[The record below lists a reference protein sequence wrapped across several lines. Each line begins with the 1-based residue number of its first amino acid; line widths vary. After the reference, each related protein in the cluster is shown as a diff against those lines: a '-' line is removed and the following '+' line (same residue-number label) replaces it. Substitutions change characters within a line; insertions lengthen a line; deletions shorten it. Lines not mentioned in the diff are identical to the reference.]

1 MGCAQST
8 IAVVGRKNKKR
19 IIQESVVFVL
29 QFRVPVQSDL
39 QRQLKGVSPKTTINR
54 LTCLRN
60 QIELVAEDTGGS
72 AISELRTALEEYL
85 SLLSGLIKKS
95 SCLQVLINLNSLVYS
110 NGDIRI
116 FNSTG
121 KDGMEGCVELKWRT
135 LGDGRRAEIC
145 CTNLWMEML
154 IVIHMMAA
162 LALTEANS
170 LMIPKDCYASGSG
183 NGVRVVSTDCRRDAV
198 DLLLKASGYLE
209 FCVREILTQL
219 PHDIKSKLPDDMQ
232 ESVLQTLSIQA
243 LGQGTEIQLGL
254 AVDSQK
260 ATLSVKRRIACEQV
274 IYFTQAY
281 HCLSSCEAVSHGCA
295 KKLLRFIYW
304 KFLEAKVLY
313 VYAAAYYYHGLVTD
327 KGSEPACHLSAV
339 CCFLAAAEILGESKK
354 ACLSF
359 CLAPPVT
366 RAPPMWGVMKH
377 LSQKIPEVAFRKS
390 QTYGYLLEEEEKA
403 MQCLPE
409 LPDFQL
415 SLRPDDFELPEI
427 EDVSSS

>member
-1 MGCAQST
+1 MGCATST
-8 IAVVGRKNKKR
+8 NVVVGRKDKKM

-39 QRQLKGVSPKTTINR
+39 QRQLKGVAPKTTIDR

-85 SLLSGLIKKS
+85 SLLTGLIKKS
-95 SCLQVLINLNSLVYS
+95 LEN
-110 NGDIRI
+110 
-116 FNSTG
+116 
-121 KDGMEGCVELKWRT
+121 DGMEGCVEFKWRT
-135 LGDGRRAEIC
+135 LGDGPRAEIC

-198 DLLLKASGYLE
+198 DLLLKASGYLD
-209 FCVREILTQL
+209 FCVREILTQV
-219 PHDIKSKLPDDMQ
+219 PPDIKSKLPDDMQ
-232 ESVLQTLSIQA
+232 ESVLQTLAIQA

-304 KFLEAKVLY
+304 KFLEAK
-313 VYAAAYYYHGLVTD
+313 AAAYYYHGLVTD
-327 KGSEPACHLSAV
+327 KGTEPACHVSAV

-354 ACLSF
+354 AGLSF

-415 SLRPDDFELPEI
+415 SLRPDDFELPEMAGCLSRMKS
-427 EDVSSS
+427 DSFA

>member
-1 MGCAQST
+1 
-8 IAVVGRKNKKR
+8 
-19 IIQESVVFVL
+19 
-29 QFRVPVQSDL
+29 
-39 QRQLKGVSPKTTINR
+39 
-54 LTCLRN
+54 
-60 QIELVAEDTGGS
+60 
-72 AISELRTALEEYL
+72 LEEYL

-95 SCLQVLINLNSLVYS
+95 
-110 NGDIRI
+110 
-116 FNSTG
+116 

-304 KFLEAKVLY
+304 KFLEAK
-313 VYAAAYYYHGLVTD
+313 AAAYYYHGLVTD

-366 RAPPMWGVMKH
+366 RFV
-377 LSQKIPEVAFRKS
+377 
-390 QTYGYLLEEEEKA
+390 LLYDILHVNYE
-403 MQCLPE
+403 
-409 LPDFQL
+409 
-415 SLRPDDFELPEI
+415 
-427 EDVSSS
+427 

>member
-1 MGCAQST
+1 MGCATS
-8 IAVVGRKNKKR
+8 AYASVGRKNKKR
-19 IIQESVVFVL
+19 NIQESVVFVPQL
-29 QFRVPVQSDL
+29 RVPVQCDL
-39 QRQLKGVSPKTTINR
+39 QRQLKGVAPKTTIDR
-54 LTCLRN
+54 LSCLRN
-60 QIELVAEDTGGS
+60 QIQLVAEDTEFAGGS

-85 SLLSGLIKKS
+85 SLLTGLIKKK
-95 SCLQVLINLNSLVYS
+95 N
-110 NGDIRI
+110 
-116 FNSTG
+116 
-121 KDGMEGCVELKWRT
+121 DGMEGCVEFKWKT
-135 LGDGRRAEIC
+135 LGDGRRAELC
-145 CTNLWMEML
+145 FTNLWMEML
-154 IVIHMMAA
+154 TVIHMMAA

-170 LMIPKDCYASGSG
+170 LMIPKTCSDSS
-183 NGVRVVSTDCRRDAV
+183 NSVRVVSSDCRRDAV

-209 FCVREILTQL
+209 FCVREIL
-219 PHDIKSKLPDDMQ
+219 PRFPPDIKSKLPDDMQ

-260 ATLSVKRRIACEQV
+260 ATLSVKRRLACEQV
-274 IYFTQAY
+274 IYFSQAY
-281 HCLSSCEAVSHGCA
+281 QCLSGCEVVSQGCA

-304 KFLEAKVLY
+304 KFLESK
-313 VYAAAYYYHGLVTD
+313 AAAYYYHGLVTD
-327 KGSEPACHLSAV
+327 KGNEPACHVSAV
-339 CCFLAAAEILGESKK
+339 CCFLAAAELLAESKK
-354 ACLSF
+354 ACFSF

-415 SLRPDDFELPEI
+415 SLRPEEFELPEI
-427 EDVSSS
+427 EAGSSEGNQTHLLSEHLEDYSDNNEDDDDELDH

>member
-39 QRQLKGVSPKTTINR
+39 QRQLKGVSPKTTIDR

-95 SCLQVLINLNSLVYS
+95 SC
-110 NGDIRI
+110 
-116 FNSTG
+116 

-304 KFLEAKVLY
+304 KFLEAK
-313 VYAAAYYYHGLVTD
+313 AAAYYYHGLVTD

-366 RAPPMWGVMKH
+366 RAPPIWGVMKH

>member
-1 MGCAQST
+1 MGCATSVY
-8 IAVVGRKNKKR
+8 ASVGKKKR
-19 IIQESVVFVL
+19 IVQESVVFVL
-29 QFRVPVQSDL
+29 QLRVPVQSDL
-39 QRQLKGVSPKTTINR
+39 QRQLKGVAPKTTVER
-54 LTCLRN
+54 LACLRN
-60 QIELVAEDTGGS
+60 QIQLVAEDTSGS

-85 SLLSGLIKKS
+85 SLLTGIVKKK
-95 SCLQVLINLNSLVYS
+95 N
-110 NGDIRI
+110 
-116 FNSTG
+116 
-121 KDGMEGCVELKWRT
+121 DGMEGCVEFKWKI
-135 LGDGRRAEIC
+135 LGDGRRAELC
-145 CTNLWMEML
+145 FTNIWMEML
-154 IVIHMMAA
+154 TVIHMMAA

-170 LMIPKDCYASGSG
+170 LMIPKACSDSS
-183 NGVRVVSTDCRRDAV
+183 NSVRVVSSDCRRDAV

-209 FCVREILTQL
+209 FCIREILTRF
-219 PHDIKSKLPDDMQ
+219 PPDIKSKLPDDMQ

-260 ATLSVKRRIACEQV
+260 ATLSVKRRLACEQV
-274 IYFTQAY
+274 IYFSQAY
-281 HCLSSCEAVSHGCA
+281 QCLSGCEVVSHGCA

-304 KFLEAKVLY
+304 KFLEAK
-313 VYAAAYYYHGLVTD
+313 AAAYYYHGLVTD
-327 KGSEPACHLSAV
+327 KGNEPACHVSAV
-339 CCFLAAAEILGESKK
+339 CCFLAAAELLAESKK
-354 ACLSF
+354 ACFSF

-415 SLRPDDFELPEI
+415 SLRPEEFELPEI
-427 EDVSSS
+427 EAGSSEGNQTHLLSEHLEDYSDNHDDDEDNDELDH

>member
-1 MGCAQST
+1 MGCATST
-8 IAVVGRKNKKR
+8 NAVVGRKNKKR

-39 QRQLKGVSPKTTINR
+39 QRQLKGVAPKTTIDR
-54 LTCLRN
+54 LSCLRN

-85 SLLSGLIKKS
+85 CLLTGLIKNS
-95 SCLQVLINLNSLVYS
+95 SEN
-110 NGDIRI
+110 
-116 FNSTG
+116 
-121 KDGMEGCVELKWRT
+121 DGTEGCVEFKWRT
-135 LGDGRRAEIC
+135 LGDGPREEIC

-170 LMIPKDCYASGSG
+170 LMIPKNCYASGSG

-209 FCVREILTQL
+209 FCDREILTQL
-219 PHDIKSKLPDDMQ
+219 PPDIKNKLPDDMQ

-304 KFLEAKVLY
+304 KFLEAK
-313 VYAAAYYYHGLVTD
+313 AAAYYYHGLVTD
-327 KGSEPACHLSAV
+327 KGSEPACHVSAV

-415 SLRPDDFELPEI
+415 SLRPDDFELPEM
-427 EDVSSS
+427 EDVSPA

>member
-1 MGCAQST
+1 MGCATSAY
-8 IAVVGRKNKKR
+8 AVVGRKNKKR
-19 IIQESVVFVL
+19 NIQESVVFVL
-29 QFRVPVQSDL
+29 QLRVPVQSDL
-39 QRQLKGVSPKTTINR
+39 QRHLKGAAPKTTIDR
-54 LTCLRN
+54 LSCLRN
-60 QIELVAEDTGGS
+60 QIQLVAEDTGGS

-85 SLLSGLIKKS
+85 SLLTCLIKKK
-95 SCLQVLINLNSLVYS
+95 N
-110 NGDIRI
+110 
-116 FNSTG
+116 
-121 KDGMEGCVELKWRT
+121 DGMEGCVEFKWKT
-135 LGDGRRAEIC
+135 LGDGRRAELC
-145 CTNLWMEML
+145 FTNLWMEML
-154 IVIHMMAA
+154 TVIHMMAA

-170 LMIPKDCYASGSG
+170 LMIPKACSDSS
-183 NGVRVVSTDCRRDAV
+183 NSVRVVSSDCRRDAV

-209 FCVREILTQL
+209 FCIREIVTRF
-219 PHDIKSKLPDDMQ
+219 PPDIKSKLPDDMQ

-260 ATLSVKRRIACEQV
+260 ATLSVKRRLACEQV
-274 IYFTQAY
+274 IYFSQAY
-281 HCLSSCEAVSHGCA
+281 QCLSGCEIVSHGCA

-304 KFLEAKVLY
+304 KFLEAK
-313 VYAAAYYYHGLVTD
+313 AAAYYYHGLVTD
-327 KGSEPACHLSAV
+327 KGNEPACHVSAV
-339 CCFLAAAEILGESKK
+339 CCFLAAAELLAESKK
-354 ACLSF
+354 ACFSF

-415 SLRPDDFELPEI
+415 SLRPEEFELPEVEAAGSSEEGNQTHLLSEHL
-427 EDVSSS
+427 EDYSDNHDEDDDDELDH

>member
-1 MGCAQST
+1 M
-8 IAVVGRKNKKR
+8 
-19 IIQESVVFVL
+19 
-29 QFRVPVQSDL
+29 
-39 QRQLKGVSPKTTINR
+39 
-54 LTCLRN
+54 LRN

-85 SLLSGLIKKS
+85 SFYPVLSRKVK
-95 SCLQVLINLNSLVYS
+95 
-110 NGDIRI
+110 
-116 FNSTG
+116 
-121 KDGMEGCVELKWRT
+121 MEWRACVELKWRT

-209 FCVREILTQL
+209 
-219 PHDIKSKLPDDMQ
+219 SKLPDDMQ

-304 KFLEAKVLY
+304 KFLEAK
-313 VYAAAYYYHGLVTD
+313 AAAYYYHGLVTD

-366 RAPPMWGVMKH
+366 RAPPIWGVMKH

>member
-95 SCLQVLINLNSLVYS
+95 
-110 NGDIRI
+110 
-116 FNSTG
+116 

-313 VYAAAYYYHGLVTD
+313 VY
-327 KGSEPACHLSAV
+327 
-339 CCFLAAAEILGESKK
+339 
-354 ACLSF
+354 
-359 CLAPPVT
+359 
-366 RAPPMWGVMKH
+366 
-377 LSQKIPEVAFRKS
+377 
-390 QTYGYLLEEEEKA
+390 
-403 MQCLPE
+403 
-409 LPDFQL
+409 
-415 SLRPDDFELPEI
+415 
-427 EDVSSS
+427 VSYC

>member
-29 QFRVPVQSDL
+29 QFRVPVQSDI
-39 QRQLKGVSPKTTINR
+39 QRQLKGVSPKTTIDR

-95 SCLQVLINLNSLVYS
+95 
-110 NGDIRI
+110 
-116 FNSTG
+116 

-304 KFLEAKVLY
+304 KFLEAK
-313 VYAAAYYYHGLVTD
+313 AAAYYYHGLVTD

-366 RAPPMWGVMKH
+366 RAPPIWGVMKH

>member
-1 MGCAQST
+1 MGCATSVY
-8 IAVVGRKNKKR
+8 ASVGKKKR
-19 IIQESVVFVL
+19 NVQESVVFVL
-29 QFRVPVQSDL
+29 QLRVPVQSDL
-39 QRQLKGVSPKTTINR
+39 QRQLKGVAPKTTVER
-54 LTCLRN
+54 LACLRN
-60 QIELVAEDTGGS
+60 QIQLVAEDTGGS

-85 SLLSGLIKKS
+85 SLLTGLIKKK
-95 SCLQVLINLNSLVYS
+95 N
-110 NGDIRI
+110 
-116 FNSTG
+116 
-121 KDGMEGCVELKWRT
+121 DGMEGCVEFKWKT
-135 LGDGRRAEIC
+135 LGDGRRVSS
-145 CTNLWMEML
+145 L
-154 IVIHMMAA
+154 IHMMAA

-170 LMIPKDCYASGSG
+170 LMIPKACSDSS
-183 NGVRVVSTDCRRDAV
+183 NSVRVVSSDCRRDAV

-209 FCVREILTQL
+209 FCIREILTRF
-219 PHDIKSKLPDDMQ
+219 PPDIKSKLPDDMQ

-260 ATLSVKRRIACEQV
+260 ATLSVKRRLACEQV
-274 IYFTQAY
+274 IYFSQAY
-281 HCLSSCEAVSHGCA
+281 QCLSGCDVVSHGCA

-304 KFLEAKVLY
+304 KFLEAK
-313 VYAAAYYYHGLVTD
+313 AAAYYYHGLVTD
-327 KGSEPACHLSAV
+327 KGNEPACHVSAV
-339 CCFLAAAEILGESKK
+339 CCFLAAAELLAESKK
-354 ACLSF
+354 ACFSF

-415 SLRPDDFELPEI
+415 SLRPEEFELPEI
-427 EDVSSS
+427 EAGSSEGNQTHLLSEHLEDYSDNHDDDEDNDH